1 MLKDVN
7 FPVFLKLAKKQNRI
21 FLSKNS
27 SNWREMSATFTI
39 SDFDRFEFC
48 PLFLKY
54 TKLAK
59 KQIFWWFL
67 HKAEIGIELMTLCA
81 SCGTTMNV
89 EMIHW
94 KMNINSAALK
104 KDALKP
110 FALMA
115 LWKGQFYKL
124 VSRFHRW
131 HLQMTSV
138 PPMAK
143 HIPPGSLTLIY
154 LSVIYSAIS
163 KRRCARRSSL
173 TSF

>member
-1 MLKDVN
+1 MISIDLN
-7 FPVFLKLAKKQNRI
+7 FA
-21 FLSKNS
+21 
-27 SNWREMSATFTI
+27 
-39 SDFDRFEFC
+39 RF
-48 PLFLKY
+48 FLKY

-94 KMNINSAALK
+94 KMNINSTALK

>member
-1 MLKDVN
+1 MKDVN

-94 KMNINSAALK
+94 KMNINSTALK

-110 FALMA
+110 L
-115 LWKGQFYKL
+115 LWWLYERGSFINWCH
-124 VSRFHRW
+124 VFIVDICRW
-131 HLQMTSV
+131 PACLRWQSTFLLDLWH
-138 PPMAK
+138 
-143 HIPPGSLTLIY
+143 
-154 LSVIYSAIS
+154 
-163 KRRCARRSSL
+163 
-173 TSF
+173 SFTCR